1 MPHRWR
7 RRLETMPRLRSRQ
20 QQLDLEGAHIMTW
33 DDVPTEVQDRLR
45 ALLGDLLRH
54 AARRGGAAEGP
65 ADE

>member
-1 MPHRWR
+1 
-7 RRLETMPRLRSRQ
+7 MPRLRSRQ

-45 ALLGDLLRH
+45 ALLVDLLRH